1 MDAFSASLMADK
13 REIIFAPTVYKF
25 KTFADMAKEFDLN
38 ERDVVLTNEF
48 IYTPF
53 MKDLGFKCNFVFQEK
68 FGAGE
73 PSEEMIQVM
82 YDAIPYDSYDRVIAV
97 GGGAIMDLC
106 KLLGC
111 QRPDTV
117 HNLFFKRFPVVHEK
131 DVIAI
136 PTTCGTGSEVTN
148 FSIIARTRL
157 GTKLGLVSPA
167 MYADHAVLIPQL
179 LEGLPFGVF
188 AASSI
193 DALVH
198 AVESSLSPRAT
209 PYTKLLGYKA
219 IEMILHGYQRLVSE
233 GREALHILLDDFLVA
248 SNFAGIAFG
257 TAGCAAVHAMSY
269 PLGGKYHV
277 AHGESN
283 YAMFTGVL
291 KNYLELRQDGEIAV
305 MNEFLARLLG
315 CGTQAVYDRL
325 EELLNQLL
333 PKRSLHEYGVT
344 RQDLRDFTHSV
355 ITGQGRL
362 MDNSFVPLDETRVL
376 KIYTELF

>member
-25 KTFADMAKEFDLN
+25 QTFAQMAEEFKLN

-53 MKDLGFKCNFVFQEK
+53 MKDLGLKCHYVFQEK

-111 QRPDTV
+111 KRPDTV
-117 HNLFFKRFPVVHEK
+117 HNLYFKRFPVVHEK

-148 FSIIARTRL
+148 ISILALLSRRT
-157 GTKLGLVSPA
+157 KKGLAHES
-167 MYADHAVLIPQL
+167 MFADQAVLIPEL
-179 LEGLPFGVF
+179 LKGLPFSVF
-188 AASSI
+188 ATSSI
-193 DALVH
+193 DALIH
-198 AVESSLSPRAT
+198 AIESSLSPKASAT
-209 PYTKLLGYKA
+209 TKLF
-219 IEMILHGYQRLVSE
+219 GYQ
-233 GREALHILLDDFLVA
+233 AIAWILKGYLAIRDQGPDARFPLLSQFLLA
-248 SNFAGIAFG
+248 SNYAGIAFG
-257 TAGCAAVHAMSY
+257 NAGCAAVHALSY
-269 PLGGKYHV
+269 PLGAVYHV
-277 AHGESN
+277 PHGESN

-355 ITGQGRL
+355 ITGQVRL

>member
-1 MDAFSASLMADK
+1 MVELLI
-13 REIIFAPTVYKF
+13 RPTLHRFETCLDFV
-25 KTFADMAKEFDLN
+25 KEFHPG
-38 ERDVVLTNEF
+38 ERDLVLTNKYICEPYLGQMGLPVHT
-48 IYTPF
+48 IY
-53 MKDLGFKCNFVFQEK
+53 QEEY
-68 FGAGE
+68 GAGE
-73 PSEEMIQVM
+73 PTDVM
-82 YDAIPYDSYDRVIAV
+82 VDAILADAARMGCTRVIAI
-97 GGGAIMDLC
+97 GGGTVLDIAKILAVSS
-106 KLLGC
+106 GEGV
-111 QRPDTV
+111 DT
-117 HNLFFKRFPVVHEK
+117 LFDRAPALDKRRELVL
-131 DVIAI
+131 I

-148 FSIIARTRL
+148 LSIIARTRL

-209 PYTKLLGYKA
+209 PYTKLFGYKA

-325 EELLNQLL
+325 EDLLNQLL

>member
-1 MDAFSASLMADK
+1 MVELLI
-13 REIIFAPTVYKF
+13 RPTLHRFETCLDFV
-25 KTFADMAKEFDLN
+25 KEFHPG
-38 ERDVVLTNEF
+38 ERDLVLTNKY
-48 IYTPF
+48 IYEPY
-53 MKDLGFKCNFVFQEK
+53 LGQMGLPVHTIYQEEY
-68 FGAGE
+68 GAGE
-73 PSEEMIQVM
+73 PTDVM
-82 YDAIPYDSYDRVIAV
+82 VDAILADAARMGCTRVIAI
-97 GGGAIMDLC
+97 GGGTVLDIAKILAVSS
-106 KLLGC
+106 GEGV
-111 QRPDTV
+111 DT
-117 HNLFFKRFPVVHEK
+117 LFDRAPALDKRRELVL
-131 DVIAI
+131 I

-148 FSIIARTRL
+148 L
-157 GTKLGLVSPA
+157 
-167 MYADHAVLIPQL
+167 
-179 LEGLPFGVF
+179 
-188 AASSI
+188 
-193 DALVH
+193 
-198 AVESSLSPRAT
+198 
-209 PYTKLLGYKA
+209 
-219 IEMILHGYQRLVSE
+219 
-233 GREALHILLDDFLVA
+233 REALHILLDDFLVA

-325 EELLNQLL
+325 EDLLNQLL

>member
-1 MDAFSASLMADK
+1 MK
-13 REIIFAPTVYKF
+13 EIIWKPELHRFSSC
-25 KTFADMAKEFDLN
+25 KEFVEEFRLGASDLI
-38 ERDVVLTNEF
+38 LTNEY
-48 IYTPF
+48 IYQPYF
-53 MKDLGFKCNFVFQEK
+53 RAMNLECAVLYQEQY
-68 FGAGE
+68 GMGE
-73 PSEEMIQVM
+73 PTDVM
-82 YDAIPYDSYDRVIAV
+82 AEAILRDAAATGCNRVVAIGGGTVIDIAKVLAV
-97 GGGAIMDLC
+97 GGGESIDELYGMAPEL
-106 KLLGC
+106 
-111 QRPDTV
+111 P
-117 HNLFFKRFPVVHEK
+117 KRRELVL
-131 DVIAI
+131 I

-148 FSIIARTRL
+148 LSIIARTRL

-209 PYTKLLGYKA
+209 PYTKLFGYKA

-325 EELLNQLL
+325 EDLLNQLL

-355 ITGQGRL
+355 ITGHGRL

>member
-1 MDAFSASLMADK
+1 MVELLI
-13 REIIFAPTVYKF
+13 RPTLHRFETCLDFV
-25 KTFADMAKEFDLN
+25 KEFHPG
-38 ERDVVLTNEF
+38 ERDLVLTNKY
-48 IYTPF
+48 IYEPY
-53 MKDLGFKCNFVFQEK
+53 LGQMGLPVHTIYQEEY
-68 FGAGE
+68 GAGE
-73 PSEEMIQVM
+73 PTDVM
-82 YDAIPYDSYDRVIAV
+82 VDAILADAARMGCTRVIAI
-97 GGGAIMDLC
+97 GGGTVLDIAKILAVSS
-106 KLLGC
+106 GEGV
-111 QRPDTV
+111 DT
-117 HNLFFKRFPVVHEK
+117 LFDRAPALDK
-131 DVIAI
+131 
-136 PTTCGTGSEVTN
+136 
-148 FSIIARTRL
+148 RL

-209 PYTKLLGYKA
+209 PYTKLFGYKA

>member
-1 MDAFSASLMADK
+1 MVELLI
-13 REIIFAPTVYKF
+13 RPTLHRFETCLDFV
-25 KTFADMAKEFDLN
+25 KEFHPG
-38 ERDVVLTNEF
+38 ERDLVLTNKY
-48 IYTPF
+48 IYEPY
-53 MKDLGFKCNFVFQEK
+53 LGQMGLPVHTIYQEEY
-68 FGAGE
+68 GAGE
-73 PSEEMIQVM
+73 PTDVM
-82 YDAIPYDSYDRVIAV
+82 GDALFDRAP
-97 GGGAIMDLC
+97 ALD
-106 KLLGC
+106 
-111 QRPDTV
+111 
-117 HNLFFKRFPVVHEK
+117 KRRELVL
-131 DVIAI
+131 I

-148 FSIIARTRL
+148 LSIIARTRL

-209 PYTKLLGYKA
+209 PYTKLFGYKA

>member
-1 MDAFSASLMADK
+1 MK
-13 REIIFAPTVYKF
+13 EIIWKPELHRFSSC
-25 KTFADMAKEFDLN
+25 KEFVEEFRLGASDLI
-38 ERDVVLTNEF
+38 LTNEY
-48 IYTPF
+48 IYQPY
-53 MKDLGFKCNFVFQEK
+53 
-68 FGAGE
+68 FGAMNLECTVLYQEQYGMGE
-73 PSEEMIQVM
+73 PTDVM
-82 YDAIPYDSYDRVIAV
+82 AEAILRDAAATGCNRVVAIGGGTVIDIAKVLAV
-97 GGGAIMDLC
+97 GGGESIDELYGMAPEL
-106 KLLGC
+106 
-111 QRPDTV
+111 P
-117 HNLFFKRFPVVHEK
+117 KRRELVL
-131 DVIAI
+131 I

-148 FSIIARTRL
+148 LSIIARTRL

-209 PYTKLLGYKA
+209 PYTKLFGYKA

-355 ITGQGRL
+355 ITGQVRL

>member
-1 MDAFSASLMADK
+1 MVELLI
-13 REIIFAPTVYKF
+13 RPTLHRFETCLDFV
-25 KTFADMAKEFDLN
+25 KEFHPG
-38 ERDVVLTNEF
+38 ERDLVLTNKY
-48 IYTPF
+48 IYEPY
-53 MKDLGFKCNFVFQEK
+53 LGQMGLPVHTIYQDEY
-68 FGAGE
+68 GAGE
-73 PSEEMIQVM
+73 PTDVM
-82 YDAIPYDSYDRVIAV
+82 VDAILADADRMGCTRVIAI
-97 GGGAIMDLC
+97 GGG
-106 KLLGC
+106 
-111 QRPDTV
+111 TV
-117 HNLFFKRFPVVHEK
+117 L
-131 DVIAI
+131 DIAKI
-136 PTTCGTGSEVTN
+136 
-148 FSIIARTRL
+148 L
-157 GTKLGLVSPA
+157 A

-209 PYTKLLGYKA
+209 PYTKLFGYKA

-315 CGTQAVYDRL
+315 CGPQAVYDRL

-355 ITGQGRL
+355 ITGQVRL

>member
-1 MDAFSASLMADK
+1 MVELLI
-13 REIIFAPTVYKF
+13 RPTLHRFETCLDFV
-25 KTFADMAKEFDLN
+25 KEFHPG
-38 ERDVVLTNEF
+38 ERDLVLTNKY
-48 IYTPF
+48 IYEPY
-53 MKDLGFKCNFVFQEK
+53 LGQMGLPVHTIYQEEY
-68 FGAGE
+68 GAGE
-73 PSEEMIQVM
+73 PTDVM
-82 YDAIPYDSYDRVIAV
+82 VDAILADTARMGCTRVIAI
-97 GGGAIMDLC
+97 GGGTVLDIAKVLAVSS
-106 KLLGC
+106 GEGV
-111 QRPDTV
+111 DT
-117 HNLFFKRFPVVHEK
+117 LFDRAPALDKRRELVLV
-131 DVIAI
+131 

-148 FSIIARTRL
+148 LSIIARTRL

-209 PYTKLLGYKA
+209 PYTKLFGYKA

-355 ITGQGRL
+355 ITGQVRL